1 MSLNIGQ
8 QAKSTIIRETT
19 MMTDMLQ
26 QLAHDIN
33 DKADTELHW
42 VKGPIP
48 QLFKLESCENDGY
61 VYIKLI
67 HTLNECDDDLPEDV
81 RRYFDQA
88 TCDFLPSYLP
98 NQICFPLILD
108 DQCSSL
114 DDFYCL
120 RRDFLVESCTNVDE
134 LVHDIVHHY
143 TVAVN
148 E

>member
-1 MSLNIGQ
+1 
-8 QAKSTIIRETT
+8 
-19 MMTDMLQ
+19 MMTDTFQ
-26 QLAHDIN
+26 KLAHDIIEE
-33 DKADTELHW
+33 ADTQLSA

-48 QLFKLESCENDGY
+48 QLFKLESCENNGN

-67 HTLNECDDDLPEDV
+67 HTFTFHECDEDLSEDV

-98 NQICFPLILD
+98 NQISFPLIPD
-108 DQCSSL
+108 DQCPSL

-134 LVHDIVHHY
+134 IVHDIVDHY

>member
-1 MSLNIGQ
+1 MS
-8 QAKSTIIRETT
+8 ETT
-19 MMTDMLQ
+19 MMTDMLH
-26 QLAHDIN
+26 QLAHDIIEE
-33 DKADTELHW
+33 ADTQLRE

-48 QLFKLESCENDGY
+48 QLFKLECENDGN

-81 RRYFDQA
+81 CRYFDQA
-88 TCDFLPSYLP
+88 TCDCLPSYQP

-108 DQCSSL
+108 DQCPSL

-134 LVHDIVHHY
+134 IVQLIVDHY